1 MPLSLTDLED
11 GVRPAVGMKGSF
23 YLVLNGSALV
33 VWLQAGIKGFNKSQV
48 LERREYVGA

>member
-1 MPLSLTDLED
+1 MPLSLTDSED

-33 VWLQAGIKGFNKSQV
+33 VWLQAGIKGFNKFQV